1 MRAWKLGLEER
12 QWSLRSGPTRGL
24 LGMGFRSHICFRRAG
39 KEELGRTAGYL
50 AWCPGSFEGK
60 VPPQALP
67 KEEAGVGVGRELDL
81 F

>member
-1 MRAWKLGLEER
+1 MGL
-12 QWSLRSGPTRGL
+12 
-24 LGMGFRSHICFRRAG
+24 RSHICFRRAG

-50 AWCPGSFEGK
+50 AWYPGSFEGK
-60 VPPQALP
+60 VPPQVLP